1 MARPKKLQQPKKI
14 PITIEQD
21 QYNQL
26 IANGV
31 VNFSEWVRNRID
43 DYITVDTDLNQL
55 QQLLEEKNKEK
66 EELMLEIETIQ
77 QKIEEIQQQ
86 QKENEENETIQQQML
101 ETIRN
106 VINNEFNGAGITKD
120 RLMRIN
126 RGKLT
131 STKLKQLI
139 RANNIKIIKP
149 AEKTTSNIIAT
160 GEKTKKQKHNTPVK
174 EVDNLKKLKLDF
186 KKELNKFNKNN
197 AFSDISAKEF
207 LKKNLNNYRAR
218 CDAGNVSFAEFQREV
233 LEI

>member
-26 IANGV
+26 LANGV

-55 QQLLEEKNKEK
+55 QQVLNEKQKEK
-66 EELMLEIETIQ
+66 ENIMLEIETIQ

-86 QKENEENETIQQQML
+86 QKENAENETIQQQML

-106 VINNEFNGAGITKD
+106 VINNEFNDAGITKE

-149 AEKTTSNIIAT
+149 AEKSNSTIIRNGA
-160 GEKTKKQKHNTPVK
+160 KTKKQKHNQRIK
-174 EVDNLKKLKLDF
+174 EVNQFEKLVFEF
-186 KKELNKFNKNN
+186 KKDWKRYNN
-197 AFSDISAKEF
+197 NNRFSDVSAKEY
-207 LKKNLNNYRAR
+207 LKNNENKYRAR
-218 CDAGNVSFAEFQREV
+218 CEKNNIVFDDFKLAVSD
-233 LEI
+233 

>member
-21 QYNQL
+21 QYNKLQ
-26 IANGV
+26 ANGV

-43 DYITVDTDLNQL
+43 DYITVDNDLNQL
-55 QQLLEEKNKEK
+55 QQLLNEKQKEK

-106 VINNEFNGAGITKD
+106 VINNEFNGAGITKE
-120 RLMRIN
+120 RLMAIN

-149 AEKTTSNIIAT
+149 AEKSNSTIIRN
-160 GEKTKKQKHNTPVK
+160 GEKTKKEKHNQRIK
-174 EVDNLKKLKLDF
+174 EVNQFEKLVFEFKRDLKRY
-186 KKELNKFNKNN
+186 NN
-197 AFSDISAKEF
+197 NNRFSDVSAKEY
-207 LKKNLNNYRAR
+207 LKSNRDKYRAR
-218 CDAGNVSFAEFQREV
+218 CRKNNISYDDFKLAVSSS
-233 LEI
+233 

>member
-26 IANGV
+26 LANGV

-55 QQLLEEKNKEK
+55 QQLLNEKQKEK
-66 EELMLEIETIQ
+66 ENIMLEIETIQ

-86 QKENEENETIQQQML
+86 QKENAENETIQQQML

-120 RLMRIN
+120 RLRAIN
-126 RGKLT
+126 HGKLT

-149 AEKTTSNIIAT
+149 AEKSNSTIIRN
-160 GEKTKKQKHNTPVK
+160 GEKTKKQKHNQRIK
-174 EVDNLKKLKLDF
+174 EVNQFEKLVFDF
-186 KKELNKFNKNN
+186 KRDLKRYNN
-197 AFSDISAKEF
+197 NNRFSDVSAKEY
-207 LKKNLNNYRAR
+207 LKSNRDKYHAR
-218 CDAGNVSFAEFQREV
+218 CSKNNISYDDFKLAVSD
-233 LEI
+233 